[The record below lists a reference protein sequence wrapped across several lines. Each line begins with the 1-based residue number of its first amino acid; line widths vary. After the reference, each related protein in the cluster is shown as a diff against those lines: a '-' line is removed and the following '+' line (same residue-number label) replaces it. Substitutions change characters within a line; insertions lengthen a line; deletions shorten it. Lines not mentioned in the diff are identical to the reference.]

1 MSIIACF
8 YFQYA
13 HDKSKPVLIEKKTGE
28 KIGAWSATR
37 DSETYLSKGDI
48 AWLNDVYKKD
58 TCVDGRCK
66 KFLIF

>member
-1 MSIIACF
+1 M
-8 YFQYA
+8 
-13 HDKSKPVLIEKKTGE
+13 LIEKKTGE